1 MSKKKKVNL
10 EYKLKDMDKILE
22 NLNSAFEPISKEIEQ
37 NLKKLEKITGI
48 KEDYSF
54 KPFSMEDLK

>member
-10 EYKLKDMDKILE
+10 EYKLKDIDKILE
-22 NLNSAFEPISKEIEQ
+22 NLNSSFEPISKEIEQ